1 MMTPLG
7 VEVTDPDGNTRSA
20 ASFEKADAIGQL
32 VGEMALEALALGETV
47 NAPALSFRAKS
58 FYAPID
64 NIALQAMWLVGTL
77 ERNAYNYDTGE
88 DLTDEN
94 VPEVRTEIDV
104 IEVGPIQMLSVPGEL
119 LPELAIGGYD
129 GSHINAPGAVLFD
142 PDGIN
147 PPNIDAAPE
156 GPYLKDRMSGET
168 KWIIGLGNDEVG
180 YIIPDYNFKLHETMP
195 YLDEADGDHY
205 EETRS
210 LGPNFAAQLDAEAE
224 AILSWTP

>member
-1 MMTPLG
+1 
-7 VEVTDPDGNTRSA
+7 
-20 ASFEKADAIGQL
+20 
-32 VGEMALEALALGETV
+32 
-47 NAPALSFRAKS
+47 
-58 FYAPID
+58 
-64 NIALQAMWLVGTL
+64 
-77 ERNAYNYDTGE
+77 
-88 DLTDEN
+88 
-94 VPEVRTEIDV
+94 
-104 IEVGPIQMLSVPGEL
+104 
-119 LPELAIGGYD
+119 LAIGGYD